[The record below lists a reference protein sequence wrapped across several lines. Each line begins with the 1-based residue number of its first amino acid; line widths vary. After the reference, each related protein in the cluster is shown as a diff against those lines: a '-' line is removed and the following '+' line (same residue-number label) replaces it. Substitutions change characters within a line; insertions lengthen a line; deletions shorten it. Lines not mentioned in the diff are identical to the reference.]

1 MEVSTD
7 STVQTINMY
16 DYMNNSLLINP
27 SLYIIGGIV
36 LFLFVILFT
45 GLGGSSSS
53 SSSYSSTNSYSTTS
67 PLSTD
72 DGTNAGLGLVS
83 FFFIG
88 LVLLTVFLAGIH
100 YFYGTT
106 AFASL
111 KNIFNPVPIID
122 LKIDQTHGSS
132 SGPVDTS
139 ANLLNTINTIE
150 KDIRGDLPSAFNGKQ
165 VFNIPGNYFGY
176 EDSKTIC
183 AAYGARLANYD
194 EVESAYNAG
203 GEWCNYGWTDG
214 QMALFPTQ
222 KKTYDTLQT
231 IEGHEHDCGRPGV
244 NGGYMANPK
253 MKFGVN
259 CYGVKPEITSEE
271 KELMD
276 NTTPYPKTEKD
287 IKFEKD
293 VAYWKKNLNKLLV
306 SPFNNN
312 EWSRY

>member
-7 STVQTINMY
+7 STVQTTNMY
-16 DYMNNSLLINP
+16 NYMNKSLLVNP
-27 SLYIIGGIV
+27 SLFIIAGIV
-36 LFLFVILFT
+36 LVIFVILFSS
-45 GLGGSSSS
+45 LGGGSS
-53 SSSYSSTNSYSTTS
+53 SSSYSSSTS
-67 PLSTD
+67 SSMN
-72 DGTNAGLGLVS
+72 DGTSDGIGLVS
-83 FFFIG
+83 IFFIG
-88 LVLLTVFLAGIH
+88 LVLLTVFIAGIH

-122 LKIDQTHGSS
+122 LKIDERHHIGKDASS
-132 SGPVDTS
+132 NSTATS
-139 ANLLNTINTIE
+139 LA
-150 KDIRGDLPSAFNGKQ
+150 KDLDNSIPASFNKEQ

-176 EDSKTIC
+176 AESKSIC

-194 EVESAYNAG
+194 EVERAYNAG

-222 KKTYDTLQT
+222 KKTYDKLQK

-244 NGGYMANPK
+244 NGGYMANPH

-259 CYGVKPEITSEE
+259 CYGKKPEITEEE
-271 KELMD
+271 KNLMD
-276 NTTPYPKTEKD
+276 NTVPYPKTEKD

-293 VAYWKKNLNKLLV
+293 VAYWKKHLNKLLV
-306 SPFNNN
+306 SPFNND